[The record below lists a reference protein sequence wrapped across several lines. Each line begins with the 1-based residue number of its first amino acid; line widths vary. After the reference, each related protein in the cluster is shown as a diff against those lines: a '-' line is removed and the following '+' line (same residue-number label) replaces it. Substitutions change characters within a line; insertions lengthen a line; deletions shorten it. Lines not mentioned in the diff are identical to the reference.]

1 MPPKAKPGQFRTVAQ
16 AKPEQLPVPAVPG
29 VARTA
34 PRNVAALWQF
44 PNQVLKKHP
53 VSLPGGKITL
63 IRRKGGLPFRADK
76 GKQRVSPSARDGA
89 L

>member
-1 MPPKAKPGQFRTVAQ
+1 MAR

-44 PNQVLKKHP
+44 PNRVLKMHP
-53 VSLPGGKITL
+53 RRLPGRKITL
-63 IRRKGGLPFRADK
+63 IRRKGGLPFGADK
-76 GKQRVSPSARDGA
+76 GTQRVSPPARDGA